1 MIWRKLYYTVLLLW
15 NFFHYIQPFGNF
27 FDQKLLQI
35 SVLDTPV
42 NKSEV
47 VVKLRNKQAF
57 YCLITSRFVTIR
69 KVVQKRVLDIWP
81 YIEVPSMWFWSVSW
95 STNCPVYFSLFW
107 SPAKKFVQSKGIFG
121 QALNFLV
128 NQISFWYTKIS
139 F

>member
-1 MIWRKLYYTVLLLW
+1 MIWRKLYYGTVALK
-15 NFFHYIQPFGNF
+15 FFPLQEPFGNF

-81 YIEVPSMWFWSVSW
+81 YIRVPSK
-95 STNCPVYFSLFW
+95 Y
-107 SPAKKFVQSKGIFG
+107 
-121 QALNFLV
+121 
-128 NQISFWYTKIS
+128 KIKIGNS
-139 F
+139 N